1 MVGVASNTGIV
12 IRKRSLQS
20 LLRYIDMG
28 RFAIPR
34 LQREFV
40 WDGRKSAK
48 LLDSIY
54 LGMPIGIPLIWRAKR
69 SEKLFLRQR
78 YDVLPPF
85 NHRNREVWF
94 LVDGQ
99 QRISAL
105 YQTKEGGNLTNARG
119 RAINFGRVV
128 LSLESEDGY
137 ERIRYRK
144 PIPGRFIPLH
154 DVLHPQWRHRVGT
167 LTQRQGDEIRRCRE
181 RILRYK
187 AHLMFVRMKIDQVK
201 ECFLRINTQ
210 GMKLTAAD
218 AIFTKAEGLE
228 LRDLVH
234 EAREQLDPAFRDIG
248 EIPILWAIAAIRGG
262 TEARGAAI
270 DQAVS
275 RVQKKA
281 DQEPRLKKRLGR
293 EWSRLVQ
300 CLGKAVDYLR
310 QNFSVF
316 NRDFLYSDYMLAML
330 ALFFFWNRGG
340 PSLRQSEEIR
350 KWFWATAV
358 GSRYSGRNFLR
369 CVPEDVRFFKRLAEM
384 PNARFRYSQ
393 QVEKAD
399 IRRTQYQSHTG
410 TGAAFYC
417 MLALRRPVSILDD
430 GINPVPLDRYSTPA
444 NRKDRHH
451 IFPRGPL
458 RHAKVPL
465 TDYNSICNVC
475 LLTAEENQRIGS
487 RRPSSYLRQP
497 ASKKKRFGKK
507 MRSHL
512 IPHDDGSGLW
522 ERGVKRGFRR
532 FIKTRNELLCK
543 AFEQEAGIRLFR
555 RDA

>member
-1 MVGVASNTGIV
+1 MGVASNTRIV
-12 IRKRSLQS
+12 IRKRSIKS
-20 LLRYIDMG
+20 LLRDIDVG
-28 RFAIPR
+28 RFAIPK

-54 LGMPIGIPLIWRAKR
+54 IGMPIGIPLIWRAKR

-78 YDVLPPF
+78 YRVLPPF
-85 NHRNREVWF
+85 DHKNREVWF

-105 YQTKEGGNLTNARG
+105 YRTKEGGNVTNARG
-119 RAINFGRVV
+119 RTIDFGRVV
-128 LSLESEDGY
+128 LSLESQDGY

-144 PIPGRFIPLH
+144 PIPRRFIPLR
-154 DVLHPQWRHRVGT
+154 DILHPQWKHRVGT
-167 LTQRQGDEIRRCRE
+167 LTQRQRDEIQRCRE

-187 AHLMFVRMKIDQVK
+187 AYLMFVRMKIDQVK

-218 AIFTKAEGLE
+218 AIFTKAEELE
-228 LRDLVH
+228 LREHVH
-234 EAREQLDPAFRDIG
+234 EAWEQLDPAFRDIG
-248 EIPILWAIAAIRGG
+248 EMPILWAIAATHGG
-262 TEARGAAI
+262 TDARGVAI
-270 DQAVS
+270 NQAVT
-275 RVQKKA
+275 RIQKKA
-281 DQEPRLKKRLGR
+281 NQDPKFKKRLGR

-310 QNFSVF
+310 QNFKLF

-330 ALFFFWNRGG
+330 ALFFFWNRGA
-340 PSLRQSEEIR
+340 PNLRQSEEIR

-369 CVPEDVRFFKRLAEM
+369 CIPEDVGFFKRLAEK
-384 PNARFRYSQ
+384 PSARFRFSQ

-399 IRRTQYQSHTG
+399 VRRTLYQSHTG
-410 TGAAFYC
+410 IGAAFYC
-417 MLALRRPVSILDD
+417 LLALQRPVSILDD

-458 RHAKVPL
+458 RGANVPL

-487 RRPSSYLRQP
+487 RRPASYLREP
-497 ASKKKRFGKK
+497 ASKKKRFVKK

-512 IPHDDGSGLW
+512 IPYDDGSGLW
-522 ERGVKRGFRR
+522 ERGLTRGFRR
-532 FIKTRNELLCK
+532 FIKARSELICK
-543 AFEQEAGIRLFR
+543 ALEQEAGTRLFR

>member
-1 MVGVASNTGIV
+1 
-12 IRKRSLQS
+12 
-20 LLRYIDMG
+20 MG
-28 RFAIPR
+28 RFAIPK

-40 WDGRKSAK
+40 WDGRKSAM

-94 LVDGQ
+94 LIDGQ

-105 YQTKEGGNLTNARG
+105 YRTKEGGNLTNARG
-119 RAINFGRVV
+119 RAIDFGRVV
-128 LSLESEDGY
+128 LSLDSVDGY

-144 PIPGRFIPLH
+144 PIPGRFVPLH
-154 DVLHPQWRHRVGT
+154 DVLHPQWRYRVGT
-167 LTQRQGDEIRRCRE
+167 LTKRQLDEIRRCR
-181 RILRYK
+181 RRLLRYK
-187 AHLMFVRMKIDQVK
+187 ALLMFVRMKIDQVK

-234 EAREQLDPAFRDIG
+234 DARGQLDPAFRDIG
-248 EIPILWAIAAIRGG
+248 EIPILWAIAAMHGG
-262 TEARGAAI
+262 IEARGIAI
-270 DQAVS
+270 NQAIS
-275 RVQKKA
+275 RMQRKA
-281 DQEPRLKKRLGR
+281 DEDPRFRKRLGR

-300 CLGKAVDYLR
+300 CLGKGLDYLR
-310 QNFSVF
+310 QNFSVL
-316 NRDFLYSDYMLAML
+316 NRDFLYSDYVLAML
-330 ALFFFWNRGG
+330 ALFLYWNRGG
-340 PSLRQSEEIR
+340 PTERQSEEIR

-358 GSRYSGRNFLR
+358 GGRYSGRNFHR
-369 CVPEDVRFFKRLAEM
+369 CVPEDVRFFKRLAERR
-384 PNARFRYSQ
+384 NARFRYSQ

-399 IRRTQYQSHTG
+399 IRRAQYQSHTG
-410 TGAAFYC
+410 IGAAFYC
-417 MLALRRPVSILDD
+417 MMALQRPVSILDD

-458 RHAKVPL
+458 RHLKVPL

-487 RRPSSYLRQP
+487 RRPSAYLREP
-497 ASKKKRFGKK
+497 ACNKKRFGKK

-512 IPHDDGSGLW
+512 IPSDDTSGLW
-522 ERGVKRGFRR
+522 DRSFKRGFRQFMR
-532 FIKTRNELLCK
+532 ARTELLCRE
-543 AFEQEAGIRLFR
+543 FEHAAGIRLFR